1 MSNIEIEKEN
11 KPNIIYIGLIIYI
24 IVNFIYC
31 IFSKYIE
38 SKKDIYVKIKKK
50 QPEFGTDEWYKSID
64 ECPNT
69 EYNGS
74 Y

>member
-11 KPNIIYIGLIIYI
+11 KPNIIYIGLMIYI

-38 SKKDIYVKIKKK
+38 SKKNIYVKIKKEPK
-50 QPEFGTDEWYKSID
+50 FGTDEWYKSID
-64 ECPNT
+64 ECPYT

>member
-1 MSNIEIEKEN
+1 MSNIEIEKDN
-11 KPNIIYIGLIIYI
+11 KPNIIYIGLMSYI

-31 IFSKYIE
+31 IFSKYIK

-50 QPEFGTDEWYKSID
+50 PEFGTDEWYKSID
-64 ECPNT
+64 ECPYT